1 MAFEQK
7 DNSGA
12 LFKNP
17 DKTPDNNYPDY
28 RGPCMVGGKE
38 LEVSAW
44 LKTSK
49 NGNKF
54 MSLSF
59 KPPYKKQPKVA
70 GDSDTGARRG
80 ADFED
85 DRPW

>member
-17 DKTPDNNYPDY
+17 DKKPDNNFPDY
-28 RGPCMVGGKE
+28 RGPCMVNGKE
-38 LEVSAW
+38 LEISAW

-49 NGNKF
+49 DCKTKF

-59 KPPYKKQPKVA
+59 KPPFKKTTKVA
-70 GDSDTGARRG
+70 GD
-80 ADFED
+80 D
-85 DRPW
+85 DAPW

>member
-12 LFKNP
+12 LFKND

-28 RGPCMVGGKE
+28 RGPCMVNGKE

-44 LKTSK
+44 LKTSAK
-49 NGNKF
+49 GTEF

-59 KPPYKKQPKVA
+59 KPPFKKTTKVA
-70 GDSDTGARRG
+70 GDNDTAPRG
-80 ADFED
+80 RTAPD
-85 DRPW
+85 DDSPW